1 MSLHAISV
9 FDNVSNEA
17 LKNVHFK
24 NIIRC
29 FEEVKKD
36 KWPDLPNYHHN
47 HFPP

>member
-1 MSLHAISV
+1 MSLHASISV
-9 FDNVSNEA
+9 FDNVKI
-17 LKNVHFK
+17 LHFK

-36 KWPDLPNYHHN
+36 KWLDLPNYHN